1 MQFIKRSACPQ
12 LLADNQSEWT
22 MPWVVFY
29 RIGVEKVPPKLPS
42 VAHWRKP
49 EIRIV
54 LINDFHNNCGFC
66 GESIPTPLLEDT
78 EAQNTERV
86 GIGDVEH
93 LKPKSK
99 YPELVYEW
107 ANYLWS
113 CKPCNFQKKEFF
125 DKNHPFLNPCCE
137 EDCENLEFIEDTG
150 RYELK
155 DTVVDDY
162 WKQRLRNTE
171 LKTMLNADE
180 LCRKR
185 KFKIGSLRK
194 KFESIE
200 RFLLLLSNGINLSNI
215 FQKQIDDS
223 CAEILAIMAS
233 PDFHLLLQ
241 DSYQSFCQEYPLVKN
256 CLRNYCHQQ
265 CKTDTPMTI

>member
-12 LLADNQSEWT
+12 LLADNKLEWT
-22 MPWVVFY
+22 IPWIVFY

-66 GESIPTPLLEDT
+66 GESIPTPLSEDT

-86 GIGDVEH
+86 SIGDVEH

-107 ANYLWS
+107 SNYLWS
-113 CKPCNFQKKEFF
+113 CKPCNFLKKEFF
-125 DKNHPFLNPCCE
+125 NKNYPFLNPCCE
-137 EDCENLEFIEDTG
+137 EDCANLVFIEDTG
-150 RYELK
+150 RYELR
-155 DTVVDDY
+155 DVIADDDY
-162 WKQRLRNTE
+162 WTKRIKHTE
-171 LKTMLNADE
+171 QKTMLNVDE

-185 KFKIGSLRK
+185 RLKIGSLRK
-194 KFESIE
+194 SFESIA
-200 RFLLLLSNGINLSNI
+200 RLLPILLNNSNANFSFIL
-215 FQKQIDDS
+215 QKQIDDS
-223 CAEILAIMAS
+223 LAEILAIMNS

-241 DSYQSFCQEYPLVKN
+241 NYYQSFCQEYPLVKS
-256 CLRNYCHQQ
+256 CLLR
-265 CKTDTPMTI
+265 